1 MRNKQKP
8 LQNQTTFTV
17 LSGENR
23 GMDLAPE
30 FQISTHEALRA
41 CQLFVQTTSKTETH
55 KMPIDD
61 IMGKTELNGYLV
73 LAWYQA

>member
-23 GMDLAPE
+23 GMELAAE
-30 FQISTHEALRA
+30 FQISNHEALQA
-41 CQLFVQTTSKTETH
+41 WQLFCA
-55 KMPIDD
+55 D
-61 IMGKTELNGYLV
+61 YLEK
-73 LAWYQA
+73 

>member
-23 GMDLAPE
+23 GMELAAE
-30 FQISTHEALRA
+30 FQISNHEGLR
-41 CQLFVQTTSKTETH
+41 SMG
-55 KMPIDD
+55 MPAFCAD
-61 IMGKTELNGYLV
+61 YLEN
-73 LAWYQA
+73 